1 MPKCLWVL
9 VNFNLNATAALWN
22 QSGPGRQIKWM
33 SILQVEWWKEAK
45 RPCLPLWTADVTAIE
60 WGWMAFVTLSDVVI
74 ISVWMALESHLN
86 IVLVVSC
93 RDWPFR
99 ELSLCFYYLIS
110 FFFLFFLS
118 LLLLLLSFIST
129 RLPPFR
135 KSPIQQW
142 RILTRTRG
150 GSQPSFFF
158 VVQHYSNEFGC
169 STHCSEFLFGPR
181 WSTIVRTW
189 KQILSFESEFRI
201 VGVWWPILTSVLPG
215 WIESEW

>member
-110 FFFLFFLS
+110 LFFFFSFCRCCCCCCRSFL
-118 LLLLLLSFIST
+118 LVYL
-129 RLPPFR
+129 R
-135 KSPIQQW
+135 
-142 RILTRTRG
+142 
-150 GSQPSFFF
+150 
-158 VVQHYSNEFGC
+158 FGN
-169 STHCSEFLFGPR
+169 HQFNNGEY
-181 WSTIVRTW
+181 
-189 KQILSFESEFRI
+189 
-201 VGVWWPILTSVLPG
+201 
-215 WIESEW
+215 